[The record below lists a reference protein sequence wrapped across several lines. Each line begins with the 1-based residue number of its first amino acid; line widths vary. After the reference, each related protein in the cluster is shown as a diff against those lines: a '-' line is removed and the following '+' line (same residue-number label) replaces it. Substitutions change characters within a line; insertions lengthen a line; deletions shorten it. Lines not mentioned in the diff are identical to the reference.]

1 MVVVIADAG
10 PLIALA
16 KIKHL
21 HLLEDLFSEIL
32 ITQSVAD
39 ECLNVQSNDAVLIK
53 QALDAGWLK
62 CVANPLFQHAL
73 SRSLGSGETRRM
85 GRTT

>member
-21 HLLEDLFSEIL
+21 HLLEDLFSEIYKMNL
-32 ITQSVAD
+32 SNFKDSLPSKFD
-39 ECLNVQSNDAVLIK
+39 EAIK
-53 QALDAGWLK
+53 SYLK
-62 CVANPLFQHAL
+62 IK
-73 SRSLGSGETRRM
+73 
-85 GRTT
+85 